1 MSTECSAI
9 TIMQKQEQ
17 RKIAFNCRCKIKPL
31 KSREDSKDI
40 NNHSDFDLVFINL
53 NFTIAI
59 YS

>member
-1 MSTECSAI
+1 
-9 TIMQKQEQ
+9 MQKQEQ